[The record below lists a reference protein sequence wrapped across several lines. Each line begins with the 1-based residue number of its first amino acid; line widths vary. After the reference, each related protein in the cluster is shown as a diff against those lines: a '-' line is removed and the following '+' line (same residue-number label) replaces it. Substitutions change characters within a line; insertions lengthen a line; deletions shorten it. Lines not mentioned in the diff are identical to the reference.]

1 MKIPYPTRH
10 YIRNGALAV
19 AGALLAL
26 SSAPGIGVAADRSAP
41 AGRDKLVGVS
51 DVLMP
56 DLAGPHDQFPGT
68 REQSAAETG
77 KAGSNAAGS
86 PASSRVNPNHDYTI
100 NFRVV
105 PWLVQPGG
113 NATLG
118 SLGTDVDLH
127 DDLGIDSYRIS
138 PAGSANLRFG
148 RHDIWFDAL
157 AVDISA
163 SDTVDRTITFGSL
176 TIPVSRN
183 VRSELDLQLYDL
195 RYGYS
200 FFDLQTD
207 GFRLG
212 PTLGVAYLDFDV
224 KITDQV
230 TGTSDSLSE
239 SFPIPRLGLQGSI
252 PFGQFDLG
260 AKFAGLYIGYGDFD
274 GYTVEGDISLAWRP
288 LRNFGL
294 VAGYRAIRTEIE
306 YKNDNFNL
314 TFQGPYLGAELRF

>member
-1 MKIPYPTRH
+1 MKIPDPTCR
-10 YIRNGALAV
+10 YRRNGALAV
-19 AGALLAL
+19 AAAILVF
-26 SSAPGIGVAADRSAP
+26 SSAPGIAVAADSPAP
-41 AGRDKLVGVS
+41 AGLFKPAVVTDALI
-51 DVLMP
+51 P

-86 PASSRVNPNHDYTI
+86 PASSRVSPNHDYTI
-100 NFRVV
+100 NLRVV
-105 PWLVQPGG
+105 PWLAQPGG

-118 SLGTDVDLH
+118 SLGTDVELH
-127 DDLGIDSYRIS
+127 DDLGIDSYKIT

-148 RHDIWFDAL
+148 RHDFWFDAL

-176 TIPVSRN
+176 TIPVSRG

-200 FFDLQTD
+200 FFDLQAD

-212 PTLGVAYLDFDV
+212 PTLGIAYLDFDV

-230 TGTSDSLSE
+230 TGTSNRLSE

-260 AKFAGLYIGYGDFD
+260 AKFAGLYIGYGDFE
-274 GYTVEGDISLAWRP
+274 GYTIEGDISLAWRP

-294 VAGYRAIRTEIE
+294 VAGYRAIRTDIE

>member
-1 MKIPYPTRH
+1 MR
-10 YIRNGALAV
+10 YIAQTCCHLRKGAV
-19 AGALLAL
+19 AIAGAYLVLFSVSGIGAAANGTAPAAMLRLAGVTDVVMPDV
-26 SSAPGIGVAADRSAP
+26 SSA
-41 AGRDKLVGVS
+41 
-51 DVLMP
+51 
-56 DLAGPHDQFPGT
+56 HDQFPAT
-68 REQSAAETG
+68 QDQPAATVAE
-77 KAGSNAAGS
+77 SPSIAANS
-86 PASSRVNPNHDYTI
+86 PGNSRSGATHDYMLSI
-100 NFRVV
+100 RAV

-127 DDLGIDSYRIS
+127 DDLGIDSYKIN

-148 RHDIWFDAL
+148 RHDFWFDAL

-176 TIPVSRN
+176 TIPVSRG

-200 FFDLQTD
+200 FFDLQQD

-212 PTLGVAYLDFDV
+212 PTLGVAYLDLDV

-230 TGTSDSLSE
+230 TGTSDRLSE

-252 PFGQFDLG
+252 PFGQFDVG
-260 AKFAGLYIGYGDFD
+260 AKFAGLYIGYGDFE
-274 GYTVEGDISLAWRP
+274 GYTIEGDISLAWRP
-288 LRNFGL
+288 FRNIGL
-294 VAGYRAIRTEIE
+294 VAGYRAIRTDIE